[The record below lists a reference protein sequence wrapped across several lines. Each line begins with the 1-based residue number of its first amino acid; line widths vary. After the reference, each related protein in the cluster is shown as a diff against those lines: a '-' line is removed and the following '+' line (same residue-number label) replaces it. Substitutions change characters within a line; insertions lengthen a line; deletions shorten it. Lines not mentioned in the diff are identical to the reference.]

1 MTITVTVISFVSAI
15 ISLVVFLVS
24 MTNEDEFL
32 SVVTGAILA
41 GLSFLTSYGFCS
53 LTGLL

>member
-15 ISLVVFLVS
+15 ISLVAFLVS

-41 GLSFLTSYGFCS
+41 CFAFLASYGFCS

>member
-1 MTITVTVISFVSAI
+1 MMITVPVIPFVSVI
-15 ISLVVFLVS
+15 ISLVAFLVS
-24 MTNEDEFL
+24 MTDEDKFL